1 MRQKNDPI
9 LLNPFESST
18 IIEALT
24 DYSNRALPFS
34 AHQCNLDS
42 NKSLSRPHRTRATGA
57 NSEHSFCGIGGSG
70 RVNCLMHR
78 KIHTDSENS
87 QQRQNE
93 RKKKKRQFGSDHQR
107 DVT

>member
-9 LLNPFESST
+9 FLNPFESST

-57 NSEHSFCGIGGSG
+57 NSEHSFCGIGSG

-78 KIHTDSENS
+78 KIHTEIEKTPS
-87 QQRQNE
+87 
-93 RKKKKRQFGSDHQR
+93 R
-107 DVT
+107 DE